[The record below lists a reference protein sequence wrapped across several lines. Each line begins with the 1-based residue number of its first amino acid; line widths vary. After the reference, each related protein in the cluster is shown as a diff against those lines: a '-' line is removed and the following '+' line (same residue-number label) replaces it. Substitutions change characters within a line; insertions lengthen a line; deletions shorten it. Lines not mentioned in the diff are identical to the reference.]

1 MRALLG
7 RAAPLESRVK
17 PCVRMRSARLG
28 FSSETN
34 STRDLCLAPGLAVS
48 CLITKVP
55 SVQAH
60 PHTLCHPLRHGNLPA
75 RALSFQSN
83 PFVLLT
89 DSRASDQE
97 EESAFDNW

>member
-1 MRALLG
+1 
-7 RAAPLESRVK
+7 
-17 PCVRMRSARLG
+17 MRSARLG

-34 STRDLCLAPGLAVS
+34 STLDLCLAPGLAVS

-60 PHTLCHPLRHGNLPA
+60 PHTLCHPLRHVNRPSPV
-75 RALSFQSN
+75 RALGIPKRPVS
-83 PFVLLT
+83 VLVVLT

-97 EESAFDNW
+97 EESAFDNE